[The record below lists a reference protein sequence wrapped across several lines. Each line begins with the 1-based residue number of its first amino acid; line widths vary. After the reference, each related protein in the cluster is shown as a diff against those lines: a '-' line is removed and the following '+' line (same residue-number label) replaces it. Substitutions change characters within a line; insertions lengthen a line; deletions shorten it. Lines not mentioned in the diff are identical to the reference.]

1 MRIKIIME
9 TPDGDML
16 GYPLRHV
23 IEQGLDL
30 DQFDDCDWIYDANF
44 DMVFVRHKSK
54 IAVFLAL
61 CFGDLAH

>member
-1 MRIKIIME
+1 MKIKIIME
-9 TPDGDML
+9 TPTGDMT
-16 GYPLRHV
+16 GYPIRHV

-30 DQFDDCDWIYDANF
+30 DQFDECDWIYDANF
-44 DMVFVRHKSK
+44 DMVFVRPKSK